1 MSDEEYGGGPIP
13 IVVLHRDEPGFLLET
28 VAAIKQRT
36 SVAHQLF
43 VVDNNSVTPA
53 ARAVLEQLASDDVVV
68 IRNSYNRWVLG
79 FNSAL
84 AHERFNH
91 DAAYYVFSDGDVVV
105 PDRDSVGACWL
116 TRLIELMDRTACA
129 GKIGLSLHLGTLKQR
144 KDLAHIYREEIA
156 YASGPRIGNLIVAP
170 IDTTLAIYRRDLF
183 VMNEF
188 RFLPGHKSLLRPYYF
203 CLRTPLDFSATH
215 LGWENYGKPRNDAG
229 DKIRCFTRFGGFVD
243 RTTLVQASVADRNY
257 YRVLGPL
264 WRSFW
269 GLVVAWHWF
278 SYILRRFPR
287 GLNEL
292 QAKARVPNADF
303 ASRNRRPRDADSI
316 AAD

>member
-1 MSDEEYGGGPIP
+1 MSDERHDGPIP

-28 VAAIKQRT
+28 VAAIRQRT
-36 SVAHQLF
+36 SVDYQLF
-43 VVDNNSVTPA
+43 VVDNHSVTPEASA
-53 ARAVLEQLASDDVVV
+53 ALEQLASDDVEV
-68 IRNSYNRWVLG
+68 ILNRHNRWVMG

-91 DAAYYVFSDGDVVV
+91 EAAYYVFSDSDIVV
-105 PDRDSVGACWL
+105 PDRDASGSCWL
-116 TRLIELMDRTACA
+116 TRLIELMKRTACA
-129 GKIGLSLHLGTLKQR
+129 GKIGLSLHLGTLKER

-156 YASGPRIGNLIVAP
+156 YASGPLIGNLIVAP

-188 RFLPGHKSLLRPYYF
+188 RFLPGHKSLLRPYYY

-215 LGWENYGKPRNDAG
+215 LGWENYGKPRDDDG
-229 DKIRCFTRFGGFVD
+229 EKIRCFARFGGFVD
-243 RTTLVQASVADRNY
+243 HTTLAQASIADRIY

-264 WRSFW
+264 WRSVW

-278 SYILRRFPR
+278 TYILRRFPR

-292 QAKARVPNADF
+292 QAKARVPNAVF
-303 ASRNRRPRDADSI
+303 ASRNRRPRDATSI
-316 AAD
+316 VAD